1 MSDQFIIEW
10 LRQIYLPLSET
21 TSNRMVSGDGSDAS
35 TTFPASSP
43 DAAVLR
49 TFASGSSGFITPQN
63 YMRNIPSQNHENII
77 ANLVSELRSQQLNQE
92 NTERTRLNLG
102 QQNIEDL
109 AEFIINSQ
117 RTSNQSRTNN
127 NVENNNR
134 QSNISNLASLLR
146 QSVHRVP
153 ENQMQSE
160 RDEYRNQNNTH
171 TTTPLSFPEFDE
183 LMYLYHRNIQEYQY
197 TIQEMTE
204 RIEINTRRNS
214 RQHNMVLD
222 NLVYPYN
229 RNMQEYNQVT
239 LRCLDVLQSMYAL
252 STHERRQPP
261 DQSVPRNSTVPSNN
275 FIPPHA
281 NNSTTFIGTTDGRTM
296 RPSPINS
303 TFHTQQISRP
313 LEFGFTLFP
322 NVINLPNNVPRNT
335 SSVTTPTLLTPEQIA
350 RTTREYIFQE
360 SDRNTLDAS
369 TTFTASSPNA
379 TVLRTSALGSTSAPA
394 PICPIMLEEFQP
406 GNNIRQITHCGHHFL
421 SSSLTRWFRRSS
433 CCPVCRYNLWDI
445 SAQEPQL
452 FTGRTSNSSTMF
464 PASLRNSTGVL
475 PTSLTDISSDASTAF
490 SASGSNT
497 VISSDASTTF
507 TASSPIQTE
516 GLSRLPPEG
525 GVPNATVLRTFAS
538 GSNSRANS
546 IGDIVPV
553 SREELSRRQTSS
565 LINSYFSGHYPL
577 DRETDIQRVVNG
589 PIQRPEPDSVQ
600 GHLDPSEGEDTP
612 FLDFQST
619 NMEGAE
625 TSIRNWITS
634 FINSNQPGMFPNMDL
649 DISYTVEYDYPTDS
663 SGQRAERLLTTNS
676 AGDRRSPNE
685 FGQMTDSN
693 Q

>member
-1 MSDQFIIEW
+1 MSEQLIIEW

-21 TSNRMVSGDGSDAS
+21 TSNRMVSGDGS
-35 TTFPASSP
+35 
-43 DAAVLR
+43 
-49 TFASGSSGFITPQN
+49 SGFTTPQN

-92 NTERTRLNLG
+92 NTERTRWNLG

-127 NVENNNR
+127 HVENNNR

-153 ENQMQSE
+153 ENHIQSE
-160 RDEYRNQNNTH
+160 RDEHRNQNNTH

-261 DQSVPRNSTVPSNN
+261 DQSVPNQLPRNSTVPSND
-275 FIPPHA
+275 FIPPRA
-281 NNSTTFIGTTDGRTM
+281 NNSTTFIGTTDGRTIQ
-296 RPSPINS
+296 PSPRNS

-322 NVINLPNNVPRNT
+322 NMIHLPNNNVPRNT

-360 SDRNTLDAS
+360 SDRNTL
-369 TTFTASSPNA
+369 
-379 TVLRTSALGSTSAPA
+379 TSA

-452 FTGRTSNSSTMF
+452 FTGRTSNTSTMF

-490 SASGSNT
+490 SASSPNASVLRTSASGSNT
-497 VISSDASTTF
+497 VISSS
-507 TASSPIQTE
+507 
-516 GLSRLPPEG
+516 L
-525 GVPNATVLRTFAS
+525 VPDVR
-538 GSNSRANS
+538 SNSRANS

-577 DRETDIQRVVNG
+577 DRETNIQRVVNG
-589 PIQRPEPDSVQ
+589 PIQIPEQASTQVP
-600 GHLDPSEGEDTP
+600 LDPSEGEDTP

-663 SGQRAERLLTTNS
+663 SGQ
-676 AGDRRSPNE
+676 
-685 FGQMTDSN
+685 MTDSN

>member
-21 TSNRMVSGDGSDAS
+21 TSNRMVSGD
-35 TTFPASSP
+35 
-43 DAAVLR
+43 
-49 TFASGSSGFITPQN
+49 GSSGFITPQN

-171 TTTPLSFPEFDE
+171 TTTPLSFPEFDV

-197 TIQEMTE
+197 TIQDMTE
-204 RIEINTRRNS
+204 ILETNTRRNS

-261 DQSVPRNSTVPSNN
+261 DQSVPRNSTVPSND
-275 FIPPHA
+275 FIPPRA
-281 NNSTTFIGTTDGRTM
+281 NNSTTFIGTTDGRTIQ
-296 RPSPINS
+296 PSPRNS

-360 SDRNTLDAS
+360 SDRNTL
-369 TTFTASSPNA
+369 
-379 TVLRTSALGSTSAPA
+379 TSA

-452 FTGRTSNSSTMF
+452 FTGRTSNTSTMF

-490 SASGSNT
+490 SAS
-497 VISSDASTTF
+497 
-507 TASSPIQTE
+507 SPIQTE

-525 GVPNATVLRTFAS
+525 GVPNASVLRTSALGS
-538 GSNSRANS
+538 SLVPDVRSNSRANS

-600 GHLDPSEGEDTP
+600 GHLDPSEEDTP
-612 FLDFQST
+612 FLDLQST